1 MSWKVPEVMATVGP
15 TLEKPDDLRRA
26 IQEGARWFRFPC
38 GYRQRPHAE
47 NACAVRAAAA
57 QVGVPVQLLL
67 DLPSSRPRTGAM
79 QELRLAVGDRIVLW
93 DSEILSCPPGSQNGC
108 AAVPLP
114 GLEEF
119 QAKLAPNHGMWF
131 CDGRLRFVIEEV
143 NLSSVV
149 ARMVEG
155 TAPLKSSNSLF
166 LPDSPSPF
174 APITPPD
181 RALLRAFAE
190 ADLRPEWVALS
201 LIASAEDVRLAR
213 RDARKTLGRD
223 FRVMA
228 KFETMAAVE
237 CAEDIIRE
245 SDGLMVARGDLAL
258 AVGYIR
264 VPEVQEHLVAAA
276 RRAGKVSVVATQV
289 LEGFA
294 ETGLPQRAELSDLSL
309 IARQRAG
316 AVMLGKETVYSP
328 RPIECIRLAVEVLTH
343 ETQRFEAES
352 RAPGAGGQGR
362 ARARS

>member
-1 MSWKVPEVMATVGP
+1 ME
-15 TLEKPDDLRRA
+15 
-26 IQEGARWFRFPC
+26 
-38 GYRQRPHAE
+38 
-47 NACAVRAAAA
+47 
-57 QVGVPVQLLL
+57 
-67 DLPSSRPRTGAM
+67 
-79 QELRLAVGDRIVLW
+79 ELRLAVGDRVVIW
-93 DSEILSCPPGSQNGC
+93 DSETSSHPPSSQNGC
-108 AAVPLP
+108 ATVPLP
-114 GLEEF
+114 GLDEL
-119 QAKLAPNHGMWF
+119 QAKLAPKHGLWF
-131 CDGRLRFVIEEV
+131 CDGRLRFVVEEV
-143 NLSSVV
+143 NGSYVV

-174 APITPPD
+174 APITPLD
-181 RALLRAFAE
+181 LALLRAFAT

-201 LIASAEDVRLAR
+201 LIACPEDVWLAR
-213 RDARKTLGRD
+213 QQAGKILGPD

-228 KFETMAAVE
+228 KFETMAAVQ
-237 CAEDIIRE
+237 CAETIIAQ

-276 RRAGKVSVVATQV
+276 RKAGKVSVVATQV

-294 ETGLPQRAELSDLSL
+294 ETGLPQRPELSDLSL

-343 ETQRFEAES
+343 ETKRFEAES
-352 RAPGAGGQGR
+352 RPPRSRGQRRACAGP
-362 ARARS
+362 